1 MKKSWI
7 GFRRCYFSMR
17 QLGICPPQ
25 LLASLPTAT
34 VSLPRGTKS
43 VFLFSSQWYLLFYLL
58 SFSVCP
64 QLAVEIQTPSSN
76 SWGYPDNSL
85 LMWAG
90 SWGAV
95 GWVLGCCG
103 LAKSCSKHLAWGGHH
118 HKPELIAV
126 CTSQRQSPVIKQ
138 GGIRSW
144 HYCIQPGTDEDTK
157 LGAEWERGSGKL
169 RWEES
174 QCN

>member
-1 MKKSWI
+1 MK
-7 GFRRCYFSMR
+7 

-25 LLASLPTAT
+25 LLASLSIAT
-34 VSLPRGTKS
+34 FFLPRGTKS
-43 VFLFSSQWYLLFYLL
+43 VFGFSTQCCCLFYLL
-58 SFSVCP
+58 SFCVCP
-64 QLAVEIQTPSSN
+64 QLAAEIQTPSSN

-85 LMWAG
+85 LTWAG

-95 GWVLGCCG
+95 GWPSRVPR
-103 LAKSCSKHLAWGGHH
+103 AWLGGHH

-126 CTSQRQSPVIKQ
+126 CVPQGQSPVGKQ
-138 GGIRSW
+138 SGIRSW
-144 HYCIQPGTDEDTK
+144 QYCIQPGTDEDTK
-157 LGAEWERGSGKL
+157 LGAEWERGSGEL

>member
-1 MKKSWI
+1 M
-7 GFRRCYFSMR
+7 
-17 QLGICPPQ
+17 
-25 LLASLPTAT
+25 
-34 VSLPRGTKS
+34 
-43 VFLFSSQWYLLFYLL
+43 
-58 SFSVCP
+58 CP
-64 QLAVEIQTPSSN
+64 QLAAEIQTPSSN

-157 LGAEWERGSGKL
+157 LGAEWESHRFPTGSKNTQASSTPHPATCIHTAPSSSGPYFFLFYFIFSIEVWLLIGLFK
-169 RWEES
+169 
-174 QCN
+174 C